1 MLPNPLA
8 EPLQIPCPHCGLPV
22 TIDDKTLSRLWGARM
37 KARRGD
43 RPARTR
49 FSSMTEDERKAA
61 AAEASNARWTAYRA
75 RSHASIAA
83 PKVEPPKKHS
93 VLESLD
99 ALDALLKEGD
109 ASG

>member
-1 MLPNPLA
+1 MQPSQPA
-8 EPLQIPCPHCGLPV
+8 PDRHVTCPCCGV
-22 TIDDKTLSRLWGARM
+22 DVVIDDKTLSRLWGARM

-43 RPARTR
+43 RPARNR